1 MLQSESSDEE
11 LAMTC
16 VADLM
21 DRKRED
27 EGRWGGPGHFRSLED
42 DNTDP
47 GPGEVED
54 EERTERVI
62 RRRLLMLEETYFQRE
77 KKGGEGEEEKRE
89 GR

>member
-1 MLQSESSDEE
+1 
-11 LAMTC
+11 MTC

-54 EERTERVI
+54 EERTERFQLPCDCHFLKI
-62 RRRLLMLEETYFQRE
+62 ERKSLENNGHIGLSHLVCKKDVNRE
-77 KKGGEGEEEKRE
+77 STC
-89 GR
+89 